1 VVQTYWSQMWKLPNA
16 KEEIVLFKIQTICNH
31 FVVSI
36 QVNMCQ
42 LVLTSIYTRF
52 YSANKLYCIITLTT
66 ISLFGFVKNVRVLFS
81 TLSTYH
87 ITKRT
92 LFEINNTDKSINLSN
107 FTFNLL
113 SFLFRM
119 GVYGWMFLLVPAYRV
134 VPDKQPLNGC
144 CCSILTT
151 HTASCQKDILQRNVL
166 HEWINVSDKNAA
178 HKRRGTCISQRTLSE

>member
-1 VVQTYWSQMWKLPNA
+1 MSASTHKYIYK
-16 KEEIVLFKIQTICNH
+16 ILFSKQVILHYHLNNHQSIWICE
-31 FVVSI
+31 
-36 QVNMCQ
+36 
-42 LVLTSIYTRF
+42 
-52 YSANKLYCIITLTT
+52 
-66 ISLFGFVKNVRVLFS
+66 NVRVLFS